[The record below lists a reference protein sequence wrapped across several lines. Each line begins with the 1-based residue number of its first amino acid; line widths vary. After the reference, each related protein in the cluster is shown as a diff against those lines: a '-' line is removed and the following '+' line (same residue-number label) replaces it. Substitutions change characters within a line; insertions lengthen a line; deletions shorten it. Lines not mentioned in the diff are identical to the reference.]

1 MIKAWIALLGCFLVA
16 ALAAAATSDPPP
28 IKVIDRYDH
37 ISTGFVLDGRHAEIG
52 CDTCHA
58 KAVFRGTPRTCA
70 ACHNNVR
77 ARGQDVPPHPHDRC
91 VRKLPYHQGLADRAV
106 RPQRRREQLRQLP

>member
-37 ISTGFVLDGRHAEIG
+37 ISTGFVLDGRHAEDRLRI
-52 CDTCHA
+52 DA
-58 KAVFRGTPRTCA
+58 ELSQFR
-70 ACHNNVR
+70 
-77 ARGQDVPPHPHDRC
+77 
-91 VRKLPYHQGLADRAV
+91 LPL
-106 RPQRRREQLRQLP
+106 LRSSG